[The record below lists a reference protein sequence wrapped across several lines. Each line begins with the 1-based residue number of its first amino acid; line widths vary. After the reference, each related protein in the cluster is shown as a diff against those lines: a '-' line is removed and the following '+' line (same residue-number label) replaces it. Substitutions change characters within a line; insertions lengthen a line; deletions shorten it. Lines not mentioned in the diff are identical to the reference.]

1 MAFESS
7 IKPSWL
13 NDLEK
18 AIKRNK
24 RDAYNRYFQLAT
36 IDSEGWPRVRTVVFR
51 GFADQTGALL
61 FITDSRSKKMGSIES
76 GGKAEA
82 CWYFTQSREQFR
94 LQGHL
99 AVVDDSTDREAMWS
113 RLSPAAKE
121 QFFWVTPGAPLG
133 EGDSVLNQ
141 NDVPST
147 MVLIKLVP
155 ESIDHLVLAK
165 EQERQRHTQTG
176 DGWQA
181 NRINP

>member
-1 MAFESS
+1 MASDSS

-13 NDLEK
+13 QDLEK

-24 RDAYNRYFQLAT
+24 RDAHNRYFQLAT
-36 IDSEGWPRVRTVVFR
+36 VDCERLPRVRTVVFR
-51 GFADQTGALL
+51 GFADQTGTLL
-61 FITDSRSKKMGSIES
+61 FITDSRSEKMSSIET

-94 LQGHL
+94 LQGRL
-99 AVVDDSTDREAMWS
+99 VIVDDSADREAMWS

-133 EGDSVLNQ
+133 DGDSVPNQ
-141 NDVPST
+141 RGVPST

-155 ESIDHLVLAK
+155 ESVDHLVLAK

-176 DGWQA
+176 DDWQA
-181 NRINP
+181 SRINP